1 MALEI
6 GNVDKGGV
14 VVLELK
20 GSLDASSVDQLSK
33 IVKEMGQQSGTYKLV
48 LSMNAL
54 EFISSAGWSV
64 LVESSKEMK
73 NKNGDVRLSEMRETA
88 QRIFKLMGLEAC
100 LKLYPSSGEA
110 VKSYAE

>member
-6 GNVDKGGV
+6 GNIDKEGV
-14 VVLELK
+14 IVLELK
-20 GSLDASSVDQLSK
+20 GSLDASSVEQLNAF
-33 IVKEMGQQSGTYKLV
+33 VKQMSEQKGTYRLV

-64 LVESSKEMK
+64 LVETSREMQE
-73 NKNGDVRLSEMRETA
+73 KNGDVRLSEMRQA
-88 QRIFKLMGLEAC
+88 SQRIFKLMGLEAC
-100 LKLYPSSGEA
+100 LKLYPSAAEA

>member
-6 GNVDKGGV
+6 ENKDNEGV

-20 GSLDASSVDQLSK
+20 GSLDASSVDQLNK
-33 IVKEMGQQSGTYKLV
+33 FVKEMAEQKGTYRLV

-64 LVESSKEMK
+64 LVETSKEMK
-73 NKNGDVRLSEMRETA
+73 DKNGDVRLSDMRQQA

-100 LKLYPSSGEA
+100 LKLYPSASEA